1 MGHCAVLTHATYST
15 QNPLPSRPS
24 GPIVE
29 QIYLYVN
36 QQEWYPEIDKKYA
49 RRNSAD
55 DLRKHKCKAR
65 YKAQFANGPVT
76 AQQLMRAFHIER
88 QSVNLKMREYKSKGF
103 VSFNELIQKWEWIED
118 GSEEC

>member
-1 MGHCAVLTHATYST
+1 MLPHSTYST
-15 QNPLPSRPS
+15 QNPLPIRPS

-29 QIYLYVN
+29 QIDAYLN
-36 QQEWYPEIDKKYA
+36 QQDWSPEIGKKYA

-65 YKAQFANGPVT
+65 YKAQFKDGPVT
-76 AQQLMRAFHIER
+76 AQQIMRAFHIER

-118 GSEEC
+118 GSDEY